1 MRFVLVDNYD
11 SFTFNLFQLL
21 ADLNGEPPLV
31 LRNDDPVSW
40 PALRAQGYGAI
51 VISPGPGRP
60 ERPRDF
66 GISASAIR
74 DSGMAVLGVCL
85 GHQGL
90 CHLHGAPILPAPEP
104 MHGRTSTV
112 HHAQIDLFEG
122 IPSPFEVVRYHS
134 LVVGELP
141 AGLHA
146 LAWSEDGVLM
156 GVRHLEAPQWGVQFH
171 PESICS
177 EHGARLLRNFRD
189 LALAA
194 STRSRARLRGDEQRL
209 VRRQPIVRYR
219 TLALALD
226 PEAAFAALYGEREVA
241 FWLDSSAPG
250 DGDKNAR
257 FSFMGDDRGPLAE
270 VLTYDVASRRVTIR
284 TASGVEQADG
294 PLLGYLDDQVRARR
308 TTTSA
313 LPFAFNGGYVGYL
326 GYELKAECGGEAA
339 HRADAPDAAFV
350 LADRFLAFDHEAGDV
365 WLVALE
371 AHDAP
376 AAPWLDEMS
385 ARLTQLASGGNG
397 NSDGAAGDGRVR
409 VPAHADGGRAVEV
422 ESAWPAGCA
431 PRHDDDAYLA
441 LVERC
446 QEAITAGET
455 YEVCLTNAVAVEGAI
470 DPWRVYRRLRRVNPA
485 PFAAFLRFPEVSV
498 LSASPERFLRVEADG
513 AVEAKP
519 IKGTAP
525 RGATVEQDLA
535 IRERLRVSE
544 KDRAENLMIV
554 DLLRNDLG
562 AVCEVGSVHV
572 PVLFGVESFAT
583 VHQLVS
589 TIRGRIG
596 RGASALDVVRAAFP
610 GGSMTGAPKRRT
622 MEIVDELEAG
632 PRGVYSGALGW
643 FALGGAADLSIVIR
657 TIVVTEQ
664 GASFGA
670 GGAIVSLSDPREE
683 LREVRL
689 KARALVETLL
699 PAEVR
704 DRAEAPDPASAATN
718 GLAIDRKAVK

>member
-1 MRFVLVDNYD
+1 VRFVLIDNYD

-21 ADLNGEPPLV
+21 AELDGEPPLV

-40 PALRAQGYGAI
+40 PELRARGYGA
-51 VISPGPGRP
+51 VVVSPGPGRP
-60 ERPRDF
+60 ERARDF

-90 CHLHGAPILPAPEP
+90 CQLHGAPIVPAPVP
-104 MHGRTSTV
+104 MHGRTSAV

-146 LAWSEDGVLM
+146 LAWSDDGVLM
-156 GVRHLEAPQWGVQFH
+156 GVRHLQAPLWGVQFH

-194 STRSRARLRGDEQRL
+194 STRSRARLRGEEQRL
-209 VRRQPIVRYR
+209 VRRQPIVRFR
-219 TLALALD
+219 RMRLALD
-226 PEAAFAALYGEREVA
+226 PEVVFAALYAERDVA

-250 DGDKNAR
+250 GRGGNAR
-257 FSFMGDDRGPLAE
+257 FSFMGDDGGPLAE
-270 VLTYDVASRRVTIR
+270 VLTYDVASGRATIR
-284 TASGVEQADG
+284 TASGTEQADG
-294 PLLGYLDDQVRARR
+294 PLFAYLDDQIRARR
-308 TTTSA
+308 TTTAA

-339 HRADAPDAAFV
+339 HAADAPDAALLF
-350 LADRFLAFDHEAGDV
+350 ADRFLAFDHETGEQWV
-365 WLVALE
+365 VALE

-376 AAPWLDEMS
+376 AGPWLDETT
-385 ARLTQLASGGNG
+385 ARLTALARGAGGHGAGNG
-397 NSDGAAGDGRVR
+397 RRPAAA
-409 VPAHADGGRAVEV
+409 PAGVNGGRAVHV
-422 ESAWPAGCA
+422 EDAWPPGCS
-431 PRHDDDAYLA
+431 PRHDDAAYLA
-441 LVERC
+441 LIERC
-446 QEAITAGET
+446 QQAIVAGET
-455 YEVCLTNAVAVEGAI
+455 YEVCLTNAVSVPGAI
-470 DPWRVYRRLRRVNPA
+470 DPWRAYRRLRAVNPA

-498 LSASPERFLRVEADG
+498 LSASPERFLRVGADG
-513 AVEAKP
+513 EVEAKP

-525 RGATVEQDLA
+525 RGASVEADLA
-535 IRERLRVSE
+535 IRERLRESE

-610 GGSMTGAPKRRT
+610 GGSMTGAPKKRT

-657 TIVVTEQ
+657 TIVVTEA

-670 GGAIVSLSDPREE
+670 GGAIVALSDPREE

-699 PAEVR
+699 PAIEQ
-704 DRAEAPDPASAATN
+704 RAAAGEMSALPTDPLAS
-718 GLAIDRKAVK
+718 DRKAVI

>member
-11 SFTFNLFQLL
+11 SFTFNLFQML
-21 ADLNGEPPLV
+21 ADLNGESPLV

-40 PALRAQGYGAI
+40 PQLRTQGYGA
-51 VISPGPGRP
+51 VVVSPGPGRP

-66 GISASAIR
+66 GISASAIS
-74 DSGMAVLGVCL
+74 DSRMAVLGVCL

-90 CHLHGAPILPAPEP
+90 CHLHGAPVVAAPVP
-104 MHGRTSTV
+104 MHGRTSAV

-134 LVVGELP
+134 LMVGHLP

-156 GVRHLEAPQWGVQFH
+156 GVRHLDAPLWGVQFH

-189 LALAA
+189 LALAS

-209 VRRQPIVRYR
+209 VRRQPIVRFR
-219 TLALALD
+219 KLTLPLD
-226 PEAAFAALYGEREVA
+226 PELTFAQLYAEREVA
-241 FWLDSSAPG
+241 FWLDSSIGPAHPG
-250 DGDKNAR
+250 ADGVGR

-270 VLTYDVASRRVTIR
+270 LLTYDVASGCATIR
-284 TASGVEQADG
+284 TASGTEQADG
-294 PLLGYLDDQVRARR
+294 PLLAYLDDQIRARR

-313 LPFAFNGGYVGYL
+313 LPFEFNGGYVGYL
-326 GYELKAECGGEAA
+326 GYELKAECGGDAA
-339 HRADAPDAAFV
+339 HQAKTPDAAFV
-350 LADRFLAFDHEAGDV
+350 FADRFLAFDREAGDV

-376 AAPWLDEMS
+376 AAPWLDEMTG
-385 ARLTQLASGGNG
+385 RLTTLAQSTN
-397 NSDGAAGDGRVR
+397 GDGTDAAANGHG
-409 VPAHADGGRAVEV
+409 PEAGATHADGGGRAVQV
-422 ESAWPAGCA
+422 EAAWPAGCA

-441 LVERC
+441 LIERC

-455 YEVCLTNAVAVEGAI
+455 YEVCLTNHVEIAGGI
-470 DPWRVYRRLRRVNPA
+470 DPWSAYRRLRRVNPA
-485 PFAAFLRFPEVSV
+485 PFAAFLRFPQVSV
-498 LSASPERFLRVEADG
+498 LSASPERFLRVGADG

-525 RGATVEQDLA
+525 RGASVEEDFA
-535 IRERLRVSE
+535 IRERLHDSE

-589 TIRGRIG
+589 TIAGRIG
-596 RGASALDVVRAAFP
+596 RGTSALDVVRAAFP
-610 GGSMTGAPKRRT
+610 GGSMTGAPKKRT
-622 MEIVDELEAG
+622 MELVDELETG

-657 TIVVTEQ
+657 TIVVTDQ

-670 GGAIVSLSDPREE
+670 GGAIVALSDPREE

-689 KARALVETLL
+689 KARALVETLQ
-699 PAEVR
+699 
-704 DRAEAPDPASAATN
+704 
-718 GLAIDRKAVK
+718 LAVYA

>member
-1 MRFVLVDNYD
+1 MRFVLIDNYD
-11 SFTFNLFQLL
+11 SFTFNLFQML
-21 ADLNGEPPLV
+21 ADLEGEPPLV
-31 LRNDDPVSW
+31 LRNDDAVSW

-51 VISPGPGRP
+51 VVSPGPGRP
-60 ERPRDF
+60 ERERDF
-66 GISASAIR
+66 GISALAIR

-90 CHLHGAPILPAPEP
+90 CRLHGAPVVPAPVP
-104 MHGRTSTV
+104 MHGRVSAV

-134 LVVGELP
+134 LAVGELP

-146 LAWSEDGVLM
+146 LAWADDGVLM
-156 GVRHLEAPQWGVQFH
+156 AVRHLEAPLWGVQFH

-189 LALAA
+189 LALASA
-194 STRSRARLRGDEQRL
+194 TRGRTRLRGDEQRL
-209 VRRQPIVRYR
+209 VRRQPIVRFR
-219 TLALALD
+219 RLELALD
-226 PEAAFAALYGEREVA
+226 PERVFAALYAHRDVA

-250 DGDKNAR
+250 VDASGR
-257 FSFMGDDRGPLAE
+257 FSFMGDDAGPLAE
-270 VLTYDVASRRVTIR
+270 VLTYDVASARATIR
-284 TASGVEQADG
+284 TARGVEQADG
-294 PLLGYLDDQVRARR
+294 PLLAYLDDQIRARR
-308 TTTSA
+308 TTTAA
-313 LPFAFNGGYVGYL
+313 LPFAFDGGYVGYL

-339 HRADAPDAAFV
+339 HAADAPDAAFV
-350 LADRFLAFDHEAGDV
+350 FADRFLAFDHETGAV

-376 AAPWLDEMS
+376 AAPWLEETA
-385 ARLTQLASGGNG
+385 ARLAALAEESAAAPARDGHLARP
-397 NSDGAAGDGRVR
+397 SRADGA
-409 VPAHADGGRAVEV
+409 GRAVRV
-422 ESAWPAGCA
+422 EGAWPAGCA
-431 PRHDDDAYLA
+431 PRHDDAAYLELIA
-441 LVERC
+441 RC

-455 YEVCLTNAVAVEGAI
+455 YEVCLTNHVELERAI
-470 DPWRVYRRLRRVNPA
+470 DPWEAYRRLRALNPA

-498 LSASPERFLRVEADG
+498 LSASPERFVRVGADG
-513 AVEAKP
+513 EVEAKP

-535 IRERLRVSE
+535 IRERLRGSE

-572 PVLFGVESFAT
+572 PTLFGVESFAT

-610 GGSMTGAPKRRT
+610 GGSMTGAPKKRT
-622 MEIVDELEAG
+622 MELVDELEAG

-657 TIVVTEQ
+657 TIVVTER

-670 GGAIVSLSDPREE
+670 GGAIVALSDPREE

-699 PAEVR
+699 PA
-704 DRAEAPDPASAATN
+704 ATEERTEEPVD
-718 GLAIDRKAVK
+718 A

>member
-1 MRFVLVDNYD
+1 MRFVLIDNYD
-11 SFTFNLFQLL
+11 SFTFNLAQMLGE
-21 ADLNGEPPLV
+21 LNGEAPLV
-31 LRNDDPVSW
+31 LRNDDPVDW
-40 PALRAQGYGAI
+40 PALRAQGYGA
-51 VISPGPGRP
+51 VVVSPGPGRP
-60 ERPRDF
+60 EVARDF

-90 CHLHGAPILPAPEP
+90 CLLHGAPVLPAPEP
-104 MHGRTSTV
+104 MHGRTSAV

-134 LVVGELP
+134 LAVGDLP
-141 AGLHA
+141 PELHA

-156 GVRHLEAPQWGVQFH
+156 GVRHVSAPLWGVQFH

-177 EHGARLLRNFRD
+177 EHGARLLHNFRD

-194 STRSRARLRGDEQRL
+194 SAHGPGRLPGGEQRL
-209 VRRQPIVRYR
+209 VRRQPIVRFR
-219 TLALALD
+219 RLRVQLD
-226 PEAAFAALYGEREVA
+226 AEAAFAELYADADVA
-241 FWLDSSAPG
+241 FWLDSSTGPARPEG
-250 DGDKNAR
+250 MGR

-270 VLTYDVASRRVTIR
+270 LLTYDVASGRVTIR
-284 TASGVEQADG
+284 TARGVEQADG
-294 PLLGYLDDQVRARR
+294 PLLSHLDDQLRARR
-308 TTTSA
+308 ATTSA
-313 LPFAFNGGYVGYL
+313 LPFEFNGGYVGYL
-326 GYELKAECGGEAA
+326 GYELKAECGGDAA
-339 HRADAPDAAFV
+339 HTADAPDAALVF
-350 LADRFLAFDHEAGDV
+350 ADRFLAFDHEAGDV

-376 AAPWLDEMS
+376 AAPWLDEMTL
-385 ARLTQLASGGNG
+385 RLTALAHGTNG
-397 NSDGAAGDGRVR
+397 HDDGANAPVG
-409 VPAHADGGRAVEV
+409 PIHADGGGRAVDIEA
-422 ESAWPAGCA
+422 AWPAGCV
-431 PRHDDDAYLA
+431 PRHDDDAYLELIA
-441 LVERC
+441 RC
-446 QEAITAGET
+446 QEAIRAGET
-455 YEVCLTNAVAVEGAI
+455 YEVCLTNHIDLDGAI
-470 DPWRVYRRLRRVNPA
+470 DPWPAYRRLRRVNPA
-485 PFAAFLRFPEVSV
+485 PFAAFLRFPQVSV
-498 LSASPERFLRVEADG
+498 LSASPERFLHVSADG

-525 RGATVEQDLA
+525 RGASVEEDLA
-535 IRERLRVSE
+535 IRERLRGSE

-572 PVLFGVESFAT
+572 PTLFGVESFAT

-596 RGASALDVVRAAFP
+596 RGASALDVVRAGFP
-610 GGSMTGAPKRRT
+610 GGSMTGAPKKRT
-622 MEIVDELEAG
+622 MELVDALEAG

-657 TIVVTEQ
+657 TIVATER

-670 GGAIVSLSDPREE
+670 GGAIVALSDPHEE

-689 KARALVETLL
+689 KARALVEALSL
-699 PAEVR
+699 AV
-704 DRAEAPDPASAATN
+704 SA
-718 GLAIDRKAVK
+718 

>member
-1 MRFVLVDNYD
+1 MRCVLIDNYD
-11 SFTFNLFQLL
+11 SFTYNLAQMLGEL
-21 ADLNGEPPLV
+21 GGEPPLV
-31 LRNDDPVSW
+31 LRNDDAVSW
-40 PALRAQGYGAI
+40 PALRAQGYGA
-51 VISPGPGRP
+51 VVVSPGPGRP
-60 ERPRDF
+60 EVPRDF
-66 GISASAIR
+66 GISSSAIR

-90 CHLHGAPILPAPEP
+90 CHLHGADVVPAPEP
-104 MHGRTSTV
+104 MHGRTSLV

-134 LVVGELP
+134 LMVGDLP
-141 AGLHA
+141 PDLHA

-156 GVRHLEAPQWGVQFH
+156 AVRHLEKPQWGVQFH

-194 STRSRARLRGDEQRL
+194 AAHAPGRLRDDEPRL
-209 VRRQPIVRYR
+209 VRRQPIVRFR
-219 TLALALD
+219 RLALSLD
-226 PEAAFAALYGEREVA
+226 AEAVFAALYADRDVA

-250 DGDKNAR
+250 REGMGR
-257 FSFMGDDRGPLAE
+257 FSFMGDDGGPLAE
-270 VLTYDVASRRVTIR
+270 LLTYDVADARVTIR
-284 TASGVEQADG
+284 TARGAEHADG
-294 PLLGYLDDQVRARR
+294 PLLAYLDDQIRARR

-326 GYELKAECGGEAA
+326 GYELKAECGGDAA
-339 HRADAPDAAFV
+339 HRAQAPDAAF
-350 LADRFLAFDHEAGDV
+350 LFADRFLAFDHDAGEV

-376 AAPWLDEMS
+376 AAAWLDATTTRLS
-385 ARLTQLASGGNG
+385 ALAAGANG
-397 NSDGAAGDGRVR
+397 DGHGAAGNGAL
-409 VPAHADGGRAVEV
+409 PAPIHADGGGRAVDV
-422 ESAWPAGCA
+422 EDAWPAGCV

-441 LVERC
+441 LIERC
-446 QEAITAGET
+446 QEAIRAGET
-455 YEVCLTNAVAVEGAI
+455 YEVCLTNHVQLDGEI
-470 DPWRVYRRLRRVNPA
+470 DPWPAYRRLRRVNPA
-485 PFAAFLRFPEVSV
+485 PFAAFLRFPQVSV
-498 LSASPERFLRVEADG
+498 LSASPERFLRVSADG
-513 AVEAKP
+513 EVEAKP

-525 RGATVEQDLA
+525 RGASVEADLS
-535 IRERLRVSE
+535 IRERLRSSE

-572 PVLFGVESFAT
+572 PTLFGVESFAT

-610 GGSMTGAPKRRT
+610 GGSMTGAPKKRT

-643 FALGGAADLSIVIR
+643 LALGGAADLSIVIR
-657 TIVVTEQ
+657 TIVATER

-670 GGAIVSLSDPREE
+670 GGAIVALSDPHEE

-689 KARALVETLL
+689 KARALVEALSL
-699 PAEVR
+699 AV
-704 DRAEAPDPASAATN
+704 SA
-718 GLAIDRKAVK
+718 

>member
-1 MRFVLVDNYD
+1 M
-11 SFTFNLFQLL
+11 L
-21 ADLNGEPPLV
+21 AELNGEPPLV

-40 PALRAQGYGAI
+40 PTLRAQGYGA
-51 VISPGPGRP
+51 VVVSPGPGRP
-60 ERPRDF
+60 EVPRDF

-90 CHLHGAPILPAPEP
+90 CHLHGADVVPAPEP
-104 MHGRTSTV
+104 MHGRTSMV

-134 LVVGELP
+134 LMVGDLP
-141 AGLHA
+141 PDLHA

-156 GVRHLEAPQWGVQFH
+156 AVRHLDKPLWGVQFH

-194 STRSRARLRGDEQRL
+194 AAHAPGRLRDDEPRL
-209 VRRQPIVRYR
+209 VRRQPIVRFR
-219 TLALALD
+219 RLALPLD
-226 PEAAFAALYGEREVA
+226 AETVFAALYAEREVA
-241 FWLDSSAPG
+241 FWLDSSIGPG
-250 DGDKNAR
+250 AGEECGR
-257 FSFMGDDRGPLAE
+257 FSFMGDDGGPLAE
-270 VLTYDVASRRVTIR
+270 LLTYDVADARVTIR
-284 TASGVEQADG
+284 TARGVEHADG
-294 PLLGYLDDQVRARR
+294 PLLAYLDDQIRARR

-326 GYELKAECGGEAA
+326 GYELKAECGGDAA
-339 HRADAPDAAFV
+339 HRADAPDAAF
-350 LADRFLAFDHEAGDV
+350 LFADRFLAFDHEAEEV

-376 AAPWLDEMS
+376 AAAWLDAMTT
-385 ARLTQLASGGNG
+385 RLSTLASAANG
-397 NSDGAAGDGRVR
+397 DGDGAAANGDGWVGSS
-409 VPAHADGGRAVEV
+409 PIHADGGGRAVDV
-422 ESAWPAGCA
+422 EDAWPAGCL

-441 LVERC
+441 LIERC
-446 QEAITAGET
+446 QEAIRAGET
-455 YEVCLTNAVAVEGAI
+455 YEVCLTNHVELDAEI
-470 DPWRVYRRLRRVNPA
+470 DPWLAYRRLRRVNPA
-485 PFAAFLRFPEVSV
+485 PFAAFLRFPDVSV
-498 LSASPERFLRVEADG
+498 LSASPERFLRVSADG
-513 AVEAKP
+513 EVEAKP

-525 RGATVEQDLA
+525 RGASVEADLA
-535 IRERLRVSE
+535 IRERLRASE

-562 AVCEVGSVHV
+562 VVCEVGSVHV
-572 PVLFGVESFAT
+572 PTLFGVESFAT

-610 GGSMTGAPKRRT
+610 GGSMTGAPKKRT
-622 MEIVDELEAG
+622 MEIVDGLEAG

-643 FALGGAADLSIVIR
+643 LALGGAADLSIVIR
-657 TIVVTEQ
+657 TIVVAER

-670 GGAIVSLSDPREE
+670 GGAIVALSDPHEE

-689 KARALVETLL
+689 KARALVEALSL
-699 PAEVR
+699 AV
-704 DRAEAPDPASAATN
+704 SA
-718 GLAIDRKAVK
+718 

>member
-11 SFTFNLFQLL
+11 SFTFNLFQML

-31 LRNDDPVSW
+31 LRNDHPVSW
-40 PALRAQGYGAI
+40 PQLRTQGYGA
-51 VISPGPGRP
+51 VVVSPGPGRP
-60 ERPRDF
+60 ERARDF

-74 DSGMAVLGVCL
+74 DSRMAVLGVCL

-90 CHLHGAPILPAPEP
+90 CQLHGAPVVPAPEP
-104 MHGRTSTV
+104 MHGRTSAV

-134 LVVGELP
+134 LMVGDVP
-141 AGLHA
+141 TGLHA

-156 GVRHLEAPQWGVQFH
+156 GVRHLDAPLWGVQFH

-209 VRRQPIVRYR
+209 VRRQPIVRFR
-219 TLALALD
+219 KLTLPLD
-226 PEAAFAALYGEREVA
+226 PELAFAQLYAEREVA
-241 FWLDSSAPG
+241 FWLDSSTGPAHPGG
-250 DGDKNAR
+250 DGSGR

-270 VLTYDVASRRVTIR
+270 LLTYDVASGRAAIR
-284 TASGVEQADG
+284 TASGTEQADG
-294 PLLGYLDDQVRARR
+294 PLLAYLDDQIRARR

-313 LPFAFNGGYVGYL
+313 LPFEFNGGYVGYL
-326 GYELKAECGGEAA
+326 GYELKAECGGDAA
-339 HRADAPDAAFV
+339 HQAETPDAAFV
-350 LADRFLAFDHEAGDV
+350 FADRFLAFDHEAGDV

-376 AAPWLDEMS
+376 AAPWLDEMTG
-385 ARLTQLASGGNG
+385 RLTTLAQTNGNG
-397 NSDGAAGDGRVR
+397 TDAAANGRG
-409 VPAHADGGRAVEV
+409 PAAAARHADGAGRAVHV
-422 ESAWPAGCA
+422 EAAWPTGCA

-441 LVERC
+441 LIERC

-455 YEVCLTNAVAVEGAI
+455 YEVCLTNHVEIAGGI
-470 DPWRVYRRLRRVNPA
+470 DPWPTYRRLRQVNPA
-485 PFAAFLRFPEVSV
+485 PFAAFLRFPQVSV
-498 LSASPERFLRVEADG
+498 LSASPERFLRVGTDG

-525 RGATVEQDLA
+525 RGATVEDDLA
-535 IRERLRVSE
+535 IRERLHDSE

-562 AVCEVGSVHV
+562 AVCEIGSVHV
-572 PVLFGVESFAT
+572 PSLFGVESFAT

-589 TIRGRIG
+589 TISGQIG
-596 RGASALDVVRAAFP
+596 RGTSALDVVRAAFP
-610 GGSMTGAPKRRT
+610 GGSMTGAPKKRT
-622 MEIVDELEAG
+622 MELIDGWEAG

-657 TIVVTEQ
+657 TIVVTDE

-670 GGAIVSLSDPREE
+670 GGAIVALSDPREE

-689 KARALVETLL
+689 KARALVETMH
-699 PAEVR
+699 
-704 DRAEAPDPASAATN
+704 
-718 GLAIDRKAVK
+718 LAVYA

>member
-1 MRFVLVDNYD
+1 MRCVLIDNYD

-21 ADLNGEPPLV
+21 ADLNGEPPLL

-51 VISPGPGRP
+51 VVSPGPGRP
-60 ERPRDF
+60 ERARDF

-90 CHLHGAPILPAPEP
+90 CHLHGAPVLPAPEP
-104 MHGRTSTV
+104 MHGRTSVV

-146 LAWSEDGVLM
+146 LAWSDDGVLM
-156 GVRHLEAPQWGVQFH
+156 GVRHLEAPLWGVQFH

-194 STRSRARLRGDEQRL
+194 STRGRARLRGDEQRL
-209 VRRQPIVRYR
+209 VRRQPVVRYR
-219 TLALALD
+219 RLALPLD
-226 PEAAFAALYGEREVA
+226 AEDAFAALYADREVA
-241 FWLDSSAPG
+241 FWLDSSASG
-250 DGDKNAR
+250 ANGCGR
-257 FSFMGDDRGPLAE
+257 FSFMGDDGGPLAE
-270 VLTYDVASRRVTIR
+270 LLTYDVSGGRATIR

-294 PLLGYLDDQVRARR
+294 PLLSYLDDQLRARR
-308 TTTSA
+308 TTTTA
-313 LPFAFNGGYVGYL
+313 LPFDFNGGYVGYL
-326 GYELKAECGGEAA
+326 GYELKAECGGAPA
-339 HRADAPDAAFV
+339 HRAEAPDAALVF
-350 LADRFLAFDHEAGDV
+350 ADRFLAFDHEAGDV

-376 AAPWLDEMS
+376 AAPWLDEMT
-385 ARLTQLASGGNG
+385 ARLTALARGG
-397 NSDGAAGDGRVR
+397 DGARARNGH
-409 VPAHADGGRAVEV
+409 VPPPLHADGGRAVHIED
-422 ESAWPAGCA
+422 AWPAGCA

-441 LVERC
+441 LIARC
-446 QEAITAGET
+446 QEAIVAGET
-455 YEVCLTNAVAVEGAI
+455 YEVCLTNHVEVDGAI
-470 DPWRVYRRLRRVNPA
+470 DPWPAYRRLRAVNPA

-498 LSASPERFLRVEADG
+498 LSASPERFLRVGADG
-513 AVEAKP
+513 EVEAKP

-525 RGATVEQDLA
+525 RGATVEADLA
-535 IRERLRVSE
+535 IRERLRASE

-562 AVCEVGSVHV
+562 AVCEIGSVEV

-622 MEIVDELEAG
+622 MELVDQLEAG

-657 TIVVTEQ
+657 TIVATER

-670 GGAIVSLSDPREE
+670 GGAIVALSDPGEE

-699 PAEVR
+699 PASAAAR
-704 DRAEAPDPASAATN
+704 DGAGTPAS
-718 GLAIDRKAVK
+718 GLA

>member
-1 MRFVLVDNYD
+1 VRCVLIDNYD

-21 ADLNGEPPLV
+21 ADLDGEPPLV
-31 LRNDDPVSW
+31 LRNDDAVSW
-40 PALRAQGYGAI
+40 PALRRQGYGAI
-51 VISPGPGRP
+51 VVSPGPGRP

-90 CHLHGAPILPAPEP
+90 CQLHGAPIVPAPVP
-104 MHGRTSTV
+104 MHGRTSAV
-112 HHAQIDLFEG
+112 HHAQIDLFDG

-156 GVRHLEAPQWGVQFH
+156 GVRHLEAPLWGVQFH

-194 STRSRARLRGDEQRL
+194 STRGRARLRGDEQRL
-209 VRRQPIVRYR
+209 VRRQPIVRFR
-219 TLALALD
+219 RLALSLD
-226 PEAAFAALYGEREVA
+226 PEAVFGALYAEREVA
-241 FWLDSSAPG
+241 FWLDSSAPARDVG
-250 DGDKNAR
+250 R
-257 FSFMGDDRGPLAE
+257 FSFMGDDSGPLAE
-270 VLTYDVASRRVTIR
+270 LLTYDLTSGQVTIR
-284 TASGVEQADG
+284 TASGIEQADG
-294 PLLGYLDDQVRARR
+294 PLLGYLDDQIRARR

-313 LPFAFNGGYVGYL
+313 LPFEFNGGYVGYL

-339 HRADAPDAAFV
+339 HRAEAPDAAFV
-350 LADRFLAFDHEAGDV
+350 FADRFLAFDHEAGDV

-376 AAPWLDEMS
+376 AAPWLEEMTL
-385 ARLTQLASGGNG
+385 RLTALARGARDGGRERNG
-397 NSDGAAGDGRVR
+397 RLAAVSDGDGAV
-409 VPAHADGGRAVEV
+409 RAVEV
-422 ESAWPAGCA
+422 EDAWPAGCV

-441 LVERC
+441 LIERC
-446 QEAITAGET
+446 QEAIRAGET
-455 YEVCLTNAVAVEGAI
+455 YEVCLTNAVEIAGELE
-470 DPWRVYRRLRRVNPA
+470 PWRAYRRLRRLNPA
-485 PFAAFLRFPEVSV
+485 PFAAFLRLPEVSV
-498 LSASPERFLRVEADG
+498 LSASPERFLRVGADG
-513 AVEAKP
+513 EVEAKP

-525 RGATVEQDLA
+525 RGATVDADLA
-535 IRERLRVSE
+535 IRERLRASE

-622 MEIVDELEAG
+622 MELVDELEAG

-657 TIVVTEQ
+657 TIVVTER

-670 GGAIVSLSDPREE
+670 GGAIVALSDPGEE

-689 KARALVETLL
+689 KGRALVEALEL
-699 PAEVR
+699 AAAA
-704 DRAEAPDPASAATN
+704 RAR
-718 GLAIDRKAVK
+718 G

>member
-1 MRFVLVDNYD
+1 MRCVLIDNYD
-11 SFTFNLFQLL
+11 SFTFNLLQMLGE
-21 ADLNGEPPLV
+21 LNGEPPLV
-31 LRNDDPVSW
+31 LRNDAAVSW
-40 PALRAQGYGAI
+40 PELRAQGYGA
-51 VISPGPGRP
+51 VVVSPGPGRP
-60 ERPRDF
+60 DVPRDF

-90 CHLHGAPILPAPEP
+90 CQLHGAEVVLAPEP
-104 MHGRTSTV
+104 MHGRTSAV

-134 LVVGELP
+134 LMVGDLP
-141 AGLHA
+141 PQLQA
-146 LAWSEDGVLM
+146 LAWSDDGVLM
-156 GVRHLEAPQWGVQFH
+156 AVRHVEKPLWGVQFH

-194 STRSRARLRGDEQRL
+194 AAHAPGRLHDDEPRL
-209 VRRQPIVRYR
+209 VRRQPIVRVR
-219 TLALALD
+219 RLALALD
-226 PEAAFAALYGEREVA
+226 AETVFAQLYAEREVA
-241 FWLDSSAPG
+241 FWLDSSTGPTHPQG
-250 DGDKNAR
+250 TSR
-257 FSFMGDDRGPLAE
+257 FSFMGDDSGPLAE
-270 VLTYDVASRRVTIR
+270 LLTYDVASRRVTTR
-284 TASGVEQADG
+284 TARGVEQADG
-294 PLLGYLDDQVRARR
+294 PLLAYLDDQIRARR
-308 TTTSA
+308 TTTTA

-326 GYELKAECGGEAA
+326 GYELKAECGGDAA
-339 HRADAPDAAFV
+339 HPADAPDAAFV
-350 LADRFLAFDHEAGDV
+350 FVDRFLAFDHEAGDV

-371 AHDAP
+371 AHGAP
-376 AAPWLDEMS
+376 AAPWLDAMA
-385 ARLTQLASGGNG
+385 ARLAALAQGANGGGAGANGGGAGSG
-397 NSDGAAGDGRVR
+397 
-409 VPAHADGGRAVEV
+409 PIHADGGGRAVDV
-422 ESAWPAGCA
+422 EDAWPAGCV
-431 PRHDDDAYLA
+431 PRHDDDAYLELIA
-441 LVERC
+441 RC
-446 QEAITAGET
+446 QQAIRAGET
-455 YEVCLTNAVAVEGAI
+455 YEVCLTNHVELDGAI
-470 DPWRVYRRLRRVNPA
+470 DPWPAYRRLRSVNPA
-485 PFAAFLRFPEVSV
+485 PFAAFLRLPQVSV
-498 LSASPERFLRVEADG
+498 LSASPERFLRVSADG
-513 AVEAKP
+513 EVEAKP

-525 RGATVEQDLA
+525 RGASVEQDLA
-535 IRERLRVSE
+535 IRERLRGSE

-610 GGSMTGAPKRRT
+610 GGSMTGAPKKRT

-657 TIVVTEQ
+657 TIVVTER

-689 KARALVETLL
+689 KARALVETLSL
-699 PAEVR
+699 AV
-704 DRAEAPDPASAATN
+704 SA
-718 GLAIDRKAVK
+718 

>member
-21 ADLNGEPPLV
+21 ADLNGEAPLV

-40 PALRAQGYGAI
+40 PDLRAQGCGAI
-51 VISPGPGRP
+51 VVSPGPGRP
-60 ERPRDF
+60 ERVRDF

-90 CHLHGAPILPAPEP
+90 CQLHGAPVVSAPVP
-104 MHGRTSTV
+104 MHGRTSAV

-134 LVVGELP
+134 LMVGDLP
-141 AGLHA
+141 PGLRA

-156 GVRHLEAPQWGVQFH
+156 GVRHAEAPLWGVQFH

-194 STRSRARLRGDEQRL
+194 CAHGPGRLRGDEPRL
-209 VRRQPIVRYR
+209 VRRQPIVRFR
-219 TLALALD
+219 RLALPLD
-226 PEAAFAALYGEREVA
+226 AETAFAELYADREVA

-250 DGDKNAR
+250 GDGCGR

-270 VLTYDVASRRVTIR
+270 LLTYDVTSARVTIR
-284 TASGVEQADG
+284 TASGVEEADG
-294 PLLGYLDDQVRARR
+294 PLLAHLDDQLRARR

-313 LPFAFNGGYVGYL
+313 LPFEFNGGYVGYL
-326 GYELKAECGGEAA
+326 GYELKAECGGDAA
-339 HRADAPDAAFV
+339 HAADAPDAALLF
-350 LADRFLAFDHEAGDV
+350 ADRFLAFDHEAGEL

-376 AAPWLDEMS
+376 AAPWLDEMT
-385 ARLTQLASGGNG
+385 ARLTALAAAANGSGPGSNG
-397 NSDGAAGDGRVR
+397 
-409 VPAHADGGRAVEV
+409 VPPAPIHADGGGRAVHV
-422 ESAWPAGCA
+422 EATWPDGCA

-441 LVERC
+441 LIERC
-446 QEAITAGET
+446 QEAICAGET
-455 YEVCLTNAVAVEGAI
+455 YEVCLTNHMQLDGEI
-470 DPWRVYRRLRRVNPA
+470 EPWPAYRRLRRVNPA
-485 PFAAFLRFPEVSV
+485 PFAAFLRFPQVSV
-498 LSASPERFLRVEADG
+498 LSASPERFLRVGADG
-513 AVEAKP
+513 EVEAKP

-525 RGATVEQDLA
+525 RGATVEEDLA
-535 IRERLRVSE
+535 IRTRLHGSE

-596 RGASALDVVRAAFP
+596 RGSSALDVVRAAFP
-610 GGSMTGAPKRRT
+610 GGSMTGAPKKRT

-657 TIVVTEQ
+657 TIVVTER

-670 GGAIVSLSDPREE
+670 GGAIVALSDPREE

-689 KARALVETLL
+689 KARALVETLSL
-699 PAEVR
+699 AV
-704 DRAEAPDPASAATN
+704 SA
-718 GLAIDRKAVK
+718 

>member
-11 SFTFNLFQLL
+11 SFTFNLLQMLGE
-21 ADLNGEPPLV
+21 LNGEAPLV

-40 PALRAQGYGAI
+40 PGLRAEGYGAI
-51 VISPGPGRP
+51 VVSPGPGRP

-90 CHLHGAPILPAPEP
+90 CHLHGAPVVAAPVP
-104 MHGRTSTV
+104 MHGLTSIV

-134 LVVGELP
+134 LMVGDLP

-189 LALAA
+189 LALAS
-194 STRSRARLRGDEQRL
+194 STHARARLRGDEQRL
-209 VRRQPIVRYR
+209 VRRQPIVRFR
-219 TLALALD
+219 RLELALD
-226 PEAAFAALYGEREVA
+226 AEEAFAELYADREVA

-250 DGDKNAR
+250 GEGSGR

-270 VLTYDVASRRVTIR
+270 VLTYDVATRRVTIR
-284 TASGVEQADG
+284 TASGAEQADG
-294 PLLGYLDDQVRARR
+294 PLLSYLDDQLRARR
-308 TTTSA
+308 ATTSA
-313 LPFAFNGGYVGYL
+313 LPFAFDGGYVGYL
-326 GYELKAECGGEAA
+326 GYELKAETGGDAA
-339 HRADAPDAAFV
+339 HAEGAPDAAFV
-350 LADRFLAFDHEAGDV
+350 FADRFLAFDHEQGDV
-365 WLVALE
+365 WIVALE

-376 AAPWLDEMS
+376 AAPWLEEMA
-385 ARLTQLASGGNG
+385 ARLTALAEERRGNG
-397 NSDGAAGDGRVR
+397 RARLVE
-409 VPAHADGGRAVEV
+409 DGGRRVVAVED
-422 ESAWPAGCA
+422 AWPAGCA
-431 PRHDDDAYLA
+431 PRHDDAGYLGLIA
-441 LVERC
+441 RC
-446 QEAITAGET
+446 QEAIRAGET
-455 YEVCLTNAVAVEGAI
+455 YEVCLTNAVGVATPDNLWEA
-470 DPWRVYRRLRRVNPA
+470 YRALRRINPA
-485 PFAAFLRFPEVSV
+485 PYAAFLRLPEVSV
-498 LSASPERFLRVEADG
+498 LSASPERFLRVDTDG
-513 AVEAKP
+513 TVEAKP

-525 RGATVEQDLA
+525 RGRTVEEDIA
-535 IRERLRVSE
+535 IRERLRGSV

-562 AVCEVGSVHV
+562 AVCELGSVHV

-589 TIRGRIG
+589 TIRGRIRSG
-596 RGASALDVVRAAFP
+596 GSAVDVVRAAFP

-622 MEIVDELEAG
+622 MELVDELEAG

-643 FALGGAADLSIVIR
+643 LSLSGAADLSIVIR
-657 TIVVTEQ
+657 TLVVTEA

-670 GGAIVSLSDPREE
+670 GGAIVALSDPHEE

-699 PAEVR
+699 PEAE
-704 DRAEAPDPASAATN
+704 RAGAAAAD
-718 GLAIDRKAVK
+718 GS

>member
-1 MRFVLVDNYD
+1 MRCVLIDNYD
-11 SFTFNLFQLL
+11 SFTFNLLQMLGE
-21 ADLNGEPPLV
+21 LNGEPPLV

-40 PALRAQGYGAI
+40 SALRAQGYGA
-51 VISPGPGRP
+51 VVVSPGPGRP
-60 ERPRDF
+60 EVPRDF
-66 GISASAIR
+66 GISASAIC

-90 CHLHGAPILPAPEP
+90 CQLHGAEVVLAPEP
-104 MHGRTSTV
+104 MHGRTSAV

-134 LVVGELP
+134 LMVGDLP
-141 AGLHA
+141 PQLQA
-146 LAWSEDGVLM
+146 LAWSDDGVLM
-156 GVRHLEAPQWGVQFH
+156 AVRHVQKPLWGVQFH

-194 STRSRARLRGDEQRL
+194 AAHAPGRLRDDEPRL
-209 VRRQPIVRYR
+209 VRRQPIVRFR
-219 TLALALD
+219 RLALSLD
-226 PEAAFAALYGEREVA
+226 AEAVFGELYAGRDVA

-250 DGDKNAR
+250 SEGMGR
-257 FSFMGDDRGPLAE
+257 FSFMGDDSGPLAE
-270 VLTYDVASRRVTIR
+270 LLTYDVATERVQIR
-284 TASGVEQADG
+284 TARGVEQADG
-294 PLLGYLDDQVRARR
+294 PLFAYLDDQIHARR

-326 GYELKAECGGEAA
+326 GYELKAECGGEPA
-339 HRADAPDAAFV
+339 HTADAPDAAFV
-350 LADRFLAFDHEAGDV
+350 FADRFVAFDHEAGEV

-371 AHDAP
+371 AHGAP
-376 AAPWLDEMS
+376 AAAWLDEMTL
-385 ARLTQLASGGNG
+385 RLTALAQAAAASRN
-397 NSDGAAGDGRVR
+397 GAAANGG
-409 VPAHADGGRAVEV
+409 PAGSSPIHADGGGRAVHV
-422 ESAWPAGCA
+422 EGAWPGGCV
-431 PRHDDDAYLA
+431 PRHDDDAYLELIA
-441 LVERC
+441 RC
-446 QEAITAGET
+446 QEAIRAGET
-455 YEVCLTNAVAVEGAI
+455 YEVCLTNHIALGGEV
-470 DPWRVYRRLRRVNPA
+470 DPWPAYQRLRRVNPA
-485 PFAAFLRFPEVSV
+485 PFAAYLRFPDVSV
-498 LSASPERFLRVEADG
+498 LSASPERFLRVRGDG
-513 AVEAKP
+513 EVEAKP

-525 RGATVEQDLA
+525 RGASVEEDLA
-535 IRERLRVSE
+535 IRERLRSSE

-589 TIRGRIG
+589 TIRGQVR

-610 GGSMTGAPKRRT
+610 GGSMTGAPKKRT
-622 MEIVDELEAG
+622 MEIVDELEVG
-632 PRGVYSGALGW
+632 PRGIYSGALGW

-657 TIVVTEQ
+657 TIVVTEH

-670 GGAIVSLSDPREE
+670 GGAIVALSDPAEE

-689 KARALVETLL
+689 KARALVEALSL
-699 PAEVR
+699 AV
-704 DRAEAPDPASAATN
+704 SA
-718 GLAIDRKAVK
+718 

>member
-11 SFTFNLFQLL
+11 SFTFNLFQML
-21 ADLNGEPPLV
+21 ADLNGEAPLV
-31 LRNDDPVSW
+31 LRNDDPVAW
-40 PALRAQGYGAI
+40 PALRTEGYGAI
-51 VISPGPGRP
+51 VVSPGPGRP
-60 ERPRDF
+60 EVARDF
-66 GISASAIR
+66 GISALAIR
-74 DSGMAVLGVCL
+74 ESGMAVLGVCL
-85 GHQGL
+85 GHQGI
-90 CHLHGAPILPAPEP
+90 CQLHGAPVVPAPVP
-104 MHGRTSTV
+104 MHGRLSAV

-134 LVVGELP
+134 LVVGDLP

-146 LAWSEDGVLM
+146 LAWSDDGVLM
-156 GVRHLEAPQWGVQFH
+156 GVRHLDAPLWGVQFH

-194 STRSRARLRGDEQRL
+194 STRGRARLRGDEQRL
-209 VRRQPIVRYR
+209 VRHQPVVRWR
-219 TLALALD
+219 RLALALD
-226 PEAAFAALYGEREVA
+226 AEEVFAELYADRETA
-241 FWLDSSAPG
+241 FWLDSG
-250 DGDKNAR
+250 TRGVDDCGR
-257 FSFMGDDRGPLAE
+257 FSFMGDDSGPLAE
-270 VLTYDVASRRVTIR
+270 TLTYDVASGRATIR
-284 TASGVEQADG
+284 TARGVEQADG
-294 PLLGYLDDQVRARR
+294 PLLAYLDDQIRARR

-313 LPFAFNGGYVGYL
+313 LPFDFNGGYVGYL
-326 GYELKAECGGEAA
+326 GYELKAESGGDAA
-339 HRADAPDAAFV
+339 HRAPAPDAALVF
-350 LADRFLAFDHEAGDV
+350 ADRFLAFDHETGEL

-376 AAPWLDEMS
+376 AAPWLDEMTL
-385 ARLTQLASGGNG
+385 RLTALAGR
-397 NSDGAAGDGRVR
+397 DGDGGGGRVA
-409 VPAHADGGRAVEV
+409 PAALHADGGRAVQV
-422 ESAWPAGCA
+422 EDAWPAGCV

-441 LVERC
+441 LIERC
-446 QEAITAGET
+446 QQAITAGET
-455 YEVCLTNAVAVEGAI
+455 YEVCLTNHVELAAAI
-470 DPWRVYRRLRRVNPA
+470 DPWQAYRRLRAVNPA

-498 LSASPERFLRVEADG
+498 LSASPERFLRVGADG

-525 RGATVEQDLA
+525 RGASVEQDLA
-535 IRERLRVSE
+535 IRERLRASE

-610 GGSMTGAPKRRT
+610 GGSMTGAPKKRT

-657 TIVVTEQ
+657 TIVVTER

-670 GGAIVSLSDPREE
+670 GGAIVALSDPREE

-699 PAEVR
+699 PAAGVR
-704 DRAEAPDPASAATN
+704 EDAETAAA
-718 GLAIDRKAVK
+718 GLA

>member
-1 MRFVLVDNYD
+1 MRFVLIDNYD
-11 SFTFNLFQLL
+11 SFTFNLFQML
-21 ADLNGEPPLV
+21 ADLAGEPPLV

-40 PALRAQGYGAI
+40 PGLRAQGYGAI
-51 VISPGPGRP
+51 VVSPGPGRP

-66 GISASAIR
+66 GISALAIR

-90 CHLHGAPILPAPEP
+90 CQLHGAPVLSAPEP
-104 MHGRTSTV
+104 MHGRTSAV

-134 LVVGELP
+134 LMVGDLP
-141 AGLHA
+141 AALHA

-156 GVRHLEAPQWGVQFH
+156 GVRHLEAPLWGVQFH

-194 STRSRARLRGDEQRL
+194 STRSRARLRGDEPRL
-209 VRRQPIVRYR
+209 VRRQPIVRFR
-219 TLALALD
+219 KLTLPLD
-226 PEAAFAALYGEREVA
+226 AERVFAELYARRDVA
-241 FWLDSSAPG
+241 FWLDSSTGSAHPG
-250 DGDKNAR
+250 GLGR

-270 VLTYDVASRRVTIR
+270 LLTYEVASGRVTIR
-284 TASGVEQADG
+284 TASGTEQADG
-294 PLLGYLDDQVRARR
+294 PLLAYLDDQIRARR

-313 LPFAFNGGYVGYL
+313 LPFAFNGGYIGYL

-339 HRADAPDAAFV
+339 HAADAPDAAFV
-350 LADRFLAFDHEAGDV
+350 FADRFLAFDHEAGDV

-376 AAPWLDEMS
+376 AAAWLDEMA
-385 ARLTQLASGGNG
+385 ARLTGLAASAN
-397 NSDGAAGDGRVR
+397 GDGR
-409 VPAHADGGRAVEV
+409 PATAANGRPPAPIHADGGGRAVHV
-422 ESAWPAGCA
+422 EDAWPAGCA
-431 PRHDDDAYLA
+431 PRHDDPAYLA
-441 LVERC
+441 LIARC
-446 QEAITAGET
+446 QEAIRAGET
-455 YEVCLTNAVAVEGAI
+455 YEVCLTNHVELDAAI
-470 DPWRVYRRLRRVNPA
+470 DPWPAYRRLRRINPA

-498 LSASPERFLRVEADG
+498 LSASPERFLRVGEDG
-513 AVEAKP
+513 EVEAKP

-525 RGATVEQDLA
+525 RGATVERDLA
-535 IRERLRVSE
+535 IREHLRGSE

-572 PVLFGVESFAT
+572 PTLFGVESFAT

-596 RGASALDVVRAAFP
+596 RGTSALDVVRAAFP
-610 GGSMTGAPKRRT
+610 GGSMTGAPKKRT
-622 MEIVDELEAG
+622 MELVDELEAG

-657 TIVVTEQ
+657 TIVVTER

-670 GGAIVSLSDPREE
+670 GGAIVALSEPREE
-683 LREVRL
+683 LRETRL
-689 KARALVETLL
+689 KARALVETL
-699 PAEVR
+699 A
-704 DRAEAPDPASAATN
+704 
-718 GLAIDRKAVK
+718 LAIHA

>member
-1 MRFVLVDNYD
+1 VRFVLIDNYD
-11 SFTFNLFQLL
+11 SFTFNLAQMLGE
-21 ADLNGEPPLV
+21 LNGEPPLV
-31 LRNDDPVSW
+31 LRNDDPVAWS
-40 PALRAQGYGAI
+40 ALRAQGYGA
-51 VISPGPGRP
+51 VVVSPGPGRP
-60 ERPRDF
+60 ERARDF

-74 DSGMAVLGVCL
+74 DSRMAVLGVCL

-90 CHLHGAPILPAPEP
+90 CHLHGAPIVAAPVP

-134 LVVGELP
+134 LMVGDLP

-156 GVRHLEAPQWGVQFH
+156 GVRHLDAPLWGVQFH

-194 STRSRARLRGDEQRL
+194 STRSHARVRGDEQRL
-209 VRRQPIVRYR
+209 VRRQPIVRFR
-219 TLALALD
+219 KLTLPLD
-226 PEAAFAALYGEREVA
+226 PEVAFAQLYAEREVA
-241 FWLDSSAPG
+241 FWLDSSTGPAHPG
-250 DGDKNAR
+250 AEGNAR

-270 VLTYDVASRRVTIR
+270 LLTYDVAGGRVTIR
-284 TASGVEQADG
+284 TATGTEQADG
-294 PLLGYLDDQVRARR
+294 PLLAYLDDQIRARR

-313 LPFAFNGGYVGYL
+313 LPFEFNGGYVGYL
-326 GYELKAECGGEAA
+326 GYELKAECGGDAA
-339 HRADAPDAAFV
+339 HQADAPDAAFV
-350 LADRFLAFDHEAGDV
+350 FADRFLAFDHEAGDV

-376 AAPWLDEMS
+376 AAPWLDEMT
-385 ARLTQLASGGNG
+385 ARLTTLAHGSNGNG
-397 NSDGAAGDGRVR
+397 HAPAAAVT
-409 VPAHADGGRAVEV
+409 HADGAGRAVHV
-422 ESAWPAGCA
+422 EDAWPAGCT

-441 LVERC
+441 LIERC
-446 QEAITAGET
+446 QEAIVAGET
-455 YEVCLTNAVAVEGAI
+455 YEVCLTNHVEIAGEI
-470 DPWRVYRRLRRVNPA
+470 DPWPAYRRLRQINPA
-485 PFAAFLRFPEVSV
+485 PFAAFMRFPQVSV
-498 LSASPERFLRVEADG
+498 LSASPERFLRVGADG
-513 AVEAKP
+513 TVEAKP

-525 RGATVEQDLA
+525 RGATGEDDLA
-535 IRERLRVSE
+535 IRERLHNSE

-572 PVLFGVESFAT
+572 PVLFGVESFET

-589 TIRGRIG
+589 TIAGRIG
-596 RGASALDVVRAAFP
+596 RGTSALDVVRAAFP
-610 GGSMTGAPKRRT
+610 GGSMTGAPKKRT
-622 MEIVDELEAG
+622 MELVDELEAG

-643 FALGGAADLSIVIR
+643 LALGGAADLSIVIR

-670 GGAIVSLSDPREE
+670 GGAIVALSDLHEE

-689 KARALVETLL
+689 KARALVETL
-699 PAEVR
+699 R
-704 DRAEAPDPASAATN
+704 
-718 GLAIDRKAVK
+718 LAVYA

>member
-1 MRFVLVDNYD
+1 MRFVLIDNYD
-11 SFTFNLFQLL
+11 SFTFNLFQML
-21 ADLNGEPPLV
+21 AELAGEAPLV
-31 LRNDDPVSW
+31 LRNDDPVAW

-51 VISPGPGRP
+51 VVSPGPGRP
-60 ERPRDF
+60 ERERDF

-74 DSGMAVLGVCL
+74 DSRMAVLGVCL

-90 CHLHGAPILPAPEP
+90 CQLHGAPVLQAPEP
-104 MHGRTSTV
+104 MHGRTSAV

-134 LVVGELP
+134 LMVGDLP

-156 GVRHLEAPQWGVQFH
+156 GVRHLEAPLWGVQFH

-194 STRSRARLRGDEQRL
+194 STRSRARLRGDDQRL
-209 VRRQPIVRYR
+209 VRRQPIVRFR
-219 TLALALD
+219 RLRLTLDAELV
-226 PEAAFAALYGEREVA
+226 FAELYAEREVA
-241 FWLDSSAPG
+241 FWLDSSIGPAHPG
-250 DGDKNAR
+250 GSGVGR

-270 VLTYDVASRRVTIR
+270 LLTYDVASARATIR
-284 TASGVEQADG
+284 TARGTEQADG
-294 PLLGYLDDQVRARR
+294 PLLAYLDDQLHARR
-308 TTTSA
+308 TTTAA
-313 LPFAFNGGYVGYL
+313 LPFDFDGGYVGYL

-339 HRADAPDAAFV
+339 HAAEAPDAALVF
-350 LADRFLAFDHEAGDV
+350 ADRFLAFDHEAGEV

-376 AAPWLDEMS
+376 AAAWLDEMT
-385 ARLTQLASGGNG
+385 ARLTALAEAVDGGGSDAPPSNG
-397 NSDGAAGDGRVR
+397 GP
-409 VPAHADGGRAVEV
+409 PAPIHADGGGRAVQIED
-422 ESAWPAGCA
+422 AWPAGCT

-441 LVERC
+441 LIARC
-446 QEAITAGET
+446 QEAIGAGET
-455 YEVCLTNAVAVEGAI
+455 YEVCLTNHIELDAGI
-470 DPWRVYRRLRRVNPA
+470 DPWPAYRRLRKVNPA
-485 PFAAFLRFPEVSV
+485 PFAAFLRFPQVSV
-498 LSASPERFLRVEADG
+498 LSASPERFLRVGADG

-535 IRERLRVSE
+535 IRERLRGSE

-572 PVLFGVESFAT
+572 PTLFGVESFAT

-610 GGSMTGAPKRRT
+610 GGSMTGAPKKRT
-622 MEIVDELEAG
+622 MELVDELEAG

-657 TIVVTEQ
+657 TIVVGEH

-670 GGAIVSLSDPREE
+670 GGAIVALSDAREE
-683 LREVRL
+683 LLETRL
-689 KARALVETLL
+689 KARALVEALQ
-699 PAEVR
+699 
-704 DRAEAPDPASAATN
+704 
-718 GLAIDRKAVK
+718 LAVYA

>member
-40 PALRAQGYGAI
+40 PALRAQGYGA
-51 VISPGPGRP
+51 VVVSPGPGRP
-60 ERPRDF
+60 ERARDF
-66 GISASAIR
+66 GISASAIG

-90 CHLHGAPILPAPEP
+90 CHLHGAPVVAAPVP
-104 MHGRTSTV
+104 MHGRTSAV

-134 LVVGELP
+134 LMVGDLP

-156 GVRHLEAPQWGVQFH
+156 GVRHMEAPLWGVQFH

-209 VRRQPIVRYR
+209 VRRQPIVRFR
-219 TLALALD
+219 KLTLPLD
-226 PEAAFAALYGEREVA
+226 AERAFAQLYADREVA
-241 FWLDSSAPG
+241 FWLDSSIGPAHPGG
-250 DGDKNAR
+250 DGIGR

-270 VLTYDVASRRVTIR
+270 LLTYDVASARLTIR
-284 TASGVEQADG
+284 TASGTEQADG
-294 PLLGYLDDQVRARR
+294 PLLGYLDDQIRARR

-313 LPFAFNGGYVGYL
+313 LPFDFNGGYVGYL

-350 LADRFLAFDHEAGDV
+350 FADRFLAFDHEAGDL

-385 ARLTQLASGGNG
+385 ARLTTLAYAGNG
-397 NSDGAAGDGRVR
+397 NGDGTAPNGHG
-409 VPAHADGGRAVEV
+409 PAATATHADGGGRAVHV
-422 ESAWPAGCA
+422 EDAWPAGCT
-431 PRHDDDAYLA
+431 PRHDDGAYLA
-441 LVERC
+441 LIERC
-446 QEAITAGET
+446 QEAIAAGET
-455 YEVCLTNAVAVEGAI
+455 YEVCLTNHVEIAGGI
-470 DPWRVYRRLRRVNPA
+470 DPWPAYRRLRHVNPA
-485 PFAAFLRFPEVSV
+485 PFAAFLRFPQVSV
-498 LSASPERFLRVEADG
+498 LSASPERFLRVGADG

-525 RGATVEQDLA
+525 RGATVEDDLA
-535 IRERLRVSE
+535 IRERLRGSE

-589 TIRGRIG
+589 TIAGRIG
-596 RGASALDVVRAAFP
+596 RGTSALDVVRAAFP
-610 GGSMTGAPKRRT
+610 GGSMTGAPKKRT
-622 MEIVDELEAG
+622 MELIDGWEAG

-657 TIVVTEQ
+657 TIVVTDA
-664 GASFGA
+664 GAGFGA
-670 GGAIVSLSDPREE
+670 GGAIVALSDPRAE
-683 LREVRL
+683 LHEVRL
-689 KARALVETLL
+689 KARALVEALQL
-699 PAEVR
+699 VVYA
-704 DRAEAPDPASAATN
+704 
-718 GLAIDRKAVK
+718 

>member
-1 MRFVLVDNYD
+1 VRFVLIDNYD
-11 SFTFNLFQLL
+11 SFTFNLAQMLGE
-21 ADLNGEPPLV
+21 LNGEPPLV
-31 LRNDDPVSW
+31 LRNDEPVSW
-40 PALRAQGYGAI
+40 SGLRRRGYGA
-51 VISPGPGRP
+51 VVVSPGPGRP
-60 ERPRDF
+60 ERERDF

-90 CHLHGAPILPAPEP
+90 CQLHGAPVVAAPEP
-104 MHGRTSTV
+104 MHGRTSAV

-134 LVVGELP
+134 LMVGDLP

-156 GVRHLEAPQWGVQFH
+156 GVRHLEAPLWGVQFH

-194 STRSRARLRGDEQRL
+194 STHSSARLRGDEQRL
-209 VRRQPIVRYR
+209 VRRQPIVRFR
-219 TLALALD
+219 KLTLPLD
-226 PEAAFAALYGEREVA
+226 PEVAFAQLYAEREVV
-241 FWLDSSAPG
+241 FWLDSSASG
-250 DGDKNAR
+250 GGNGNGR

-270 VLTYDVASRRVTIR
+270 LLTYDVASGRATIR
-284 TASGVEQADG
+284 TATGTEQADG
-294 PLLGYLDDQVRARR
+294 PLLAYLDDQIRARR

-313 LPFAFNGGYVGYL
+313 LPFEFNGGYVGYL
-326 GYELKAECGGEAA
+326 GYELKGECGGDAA
-339 HRADAPDAAFV
+339 HRADAPDAALVF
-350 LADRFLAFDHEAGDV
+350 ADRFLAFDHAAGDV

-376 AAPWLDEMS
+376 AAPWLDEMT
-385 ARLTQLASGGNG
+385 ARLTTLVHGANGNG
-397 NSDGAAGDGRVR
+397 NGSGAAANGHRPV
-409 VPAHADGGRAVEV
+409 AAATHADGGGRAVHV
-422 ESAWPAGCA
+422 EDAWPAGCT

-441 LVERC
+441 LIERC
-446 QEAITAGET
+446 QKAIVAGET
-455 YEVCLTNAVAVEGAI
+455 YEVCLTNQIEIDGGI
-470 DPWRVYRRLRRVNPA
+470 DPWAAYQRLRQVNPA
-485 PFAAFLRFPEVSV
+485 PFAAFLRFPQVSV
-498 LSASPERFLRVEADG
+498 LSASPERFLRVGADG

-525 RGATVEQDLA
+525 RGATVADDLA
-535 IRERLRVSE
+535 IRKRLHDSE

-562 AVCEVGSVHV
+562 TVCEVGSVHV
-572 PVLFGVESFAT
+572 PVLFGVESFET

-589 TIRGRIG
+589 TIAGRIG
-596 RGASALDVVRAAFP
+596 RGTSALDVVRAAFP
-610 GGSMTGAPKRRT
+610 GGSMTGAPKKRT
-622 MEIVDELEAG
+622 MELIDELEAG

-643 FALGGAADLSIVIR
+643 LALGGAADLSIVIR
-657 TIVVTEQ
+657 TLVVTEQ
-664 GASFGA
+664 RASFGA
-670 GGAIVSLSDPREE
+670 GGAIVALSDPDEE

-689 KARALVETLL
+689 KARALVETL
-699 PAEVR
+699 R
-704 DRAEAPDPASAATN
+704 
-718 GLAIDRKAVK
+718 LAVYA

>member
-1 MRFVLVDNYD
+1 MRVALVDNYD
-11 SFTFNLFQLL
+11 SFTFNLFQML
-21 ADLNGEPPLV
+21 ADLNGEAPLV

-40 PALRAQGYGAI
+40 SALRSQGYGAI
-51 VISPGPGRP
+51 VVSPGPGRP

-90 CHLHGAPILPAPEP
+90 CQLHGASVVAAPVP
-104 MHGRTSTV
+104 MHGRTSAV

-134 LVVGELP
+134 LMVRDLP
-141 AGLHA
+141 AELHA
-146 LAWSEDGVLM
+146 LAWSEDDVLM
-156 GVRHLEAPQWGVQFH
+156 GVRHLDAPLWGVQFH

-209 VRRQPIVRYR
+209 VRRQPIVRFR
-219 TLALALD
+219 RLTLPLD
-226 PEAAFAALYGEREVA
+226 PEVTFAELYAEREVA
-241 FWLDSSAPG
+241 FWLDSSTLAGP
-250 DGDKNAR
+250 DGSGR
-257 FSFMGDDRGPLAE
+257 FSFMGDNRGPLAE
-270 VLTYDVASRRVTIR
+270 LLTYDVASGRATIR
-284 TASGVEQADG
+284 TASGTEEAEG
-294 PLLGYLDDQVRARR
+294 PLLSYLDDQIRARR

-313 LPFAFNGGYVGYL
+313 LPFDFNGGYVGYL
-326 GYELKAECGGEAA
+326 GYELKAECGGDAA
-339 HRADAPDAAFV
+339 HEVDAPDAALVF
-350 LADRFLAFDHEAGDV
+350 ADRFLAFDHEADAV

-376 AAPWLDEMS
+376 AAPWLDEMT
-385 ARLTQLASGGNG
+385 ARLTALAHGANGNG
-397 NSDGAAGDGRVR
+397 GAANGQDPAVIA
-409 VPAHADGGRAVEV
+409 AHADGGGRAVHV
-422 ESAWPAGCA
+422 EDAWPVGCI

-441 LVERC
+441 LIQRC

-455 YEVCLTNAVAVEGAI
+455 YEVCLTNHVEIAGAI
-470 DPWRVYRRLRRVNPA
+470 DPWSAYRRLRQVNPA
-485 PFAAFLRFPEVSV
+485 PFAAFLRFPQVSV
-498 LSASPERFLRVEADG
+498 LSASPERFLRVAADG
-513 AVEAKP
+513 TVEAKP

-525 RGATVEQDLA
+525 RGASVEADLA
-535 IRERLRVSE
+535 NRERLQGSE

-589 TIRGRIG
+589 TIAGRIG
-596 RGASALDVVRAAFP
+596 RGTSALDVVRAAFP
-610 GGSMTGAPKRRT
+610 GGSMTGAPKKRT
-622 MEIVDELEAG
+622 MELIDGWEAG
-632 PRGVYSGALGW
+632 PRGIYSGALGW

-657 TIVVTEQ
+657 TIVVTEA

-670 GGAIVSLSDPREE
+670 GGAIVALSDPREE
-683 LREVRL
+683 LHEVRL
-689 KARALVETLL
+689 KARALVETLQL
-699 PAEVR
+699 VV
-704 DRAEAPDPASAATN
+704 SA
-718 GLAIDRKAVK
+718 

>member
-1 MRFVLVDNYD
+1 MRFVLIDNYD
-11 SFTFNLFQLL
+11 SFTFNLFQML
-21 ADLNGEPPLV
+21 ADLAGEAPLV

-51 VISPGPGRP
+51 VVSPGPGRP
-60 ERPRDF
+60 ERERDF
-66 GISASAIR
+66 GISALAIR
-74 DSGMAVLGVCL
+74 ESGMAVLGVCL

-90 CHLHGAPILPAPEP
+90 CQLHGAPVLPAPEP
-104 MHGRTSTV
+104 MHGRTSAV

-122 IPSPFEVVRYHS
+122 VPSPFEVVRYHS
-134 LVVGELP
+134 LMVGDLP

-156 GVRHLEAPQWGVQFH
+156 GVRHLEAPLWGVQFH

-177 EHGARLLRNFRD
+177 EHGMRLLRNFRD

-209 VRRQPIVRYR
+209 VRRQPIVRFR
-219 TLALALD
+219 RLRLALD
-226 PEAAFAALYGEREVA
+226 PEHAFAELYAERDVA
-241 FWLDSSAPG
+241 FWLDSSCGPG
-250 DGDKNAR
+250 RPEGMSR

-270 VLTYDVASRRVTIR
+270 LLTYDVASGCATIR
-284 TASGVEQADG
+284 TARGTEQADG
-294 PLLGYLDDQVRARR
+294 PLLSYLDDQLRARR

-313 LPFAFNGGYVGYL
+313 LPFEFNGGYVGYL

-339 HRADAPDAAFV
+339 HPADAPDAAFV
-350 LADRFLAFDHEAGDV
+350 FADRFLAFDHERGDV

-376 AAPWLDEMS
+376 AAAWLDS
-385 ARLTQLASGGNG
+385 TAARLTALAQGANG
-397 NSDGAAGDGRVR
+397 DGAAADGATDGAAA
-409 VPAHADGGRAVEV
+409 PIHADGGGRAVHV
-422 ESAWPAGCA
+422 EDAWPGGCA

-441 LVERC
+441 LIDRC
-446 QEAITAGET
+446 QEAIRAGET
-455 YEVCLTNAVAVEGAI
+455 YEVCLTNHVELDGAI
-470 DPWRVYRRLRRVNPA
+470 DPWAAYRRLRRINPA
-485 PFAAFLRFPEVSV
+485 PFAAFLRFPQVSV
-498 LSASPERFLRVEADG
+498 LSASPERFLRVSG
-513 AVEAKP
+513 AGEVEAKP

-525 RGATVEQDLA
+525 RGASVEQDLA
-535 IRERLRVSE
+535 IREQLRGSE

-596 RGASALDVVRAAFP
+596 RGTSALDVVRASFP
-610 GGSMTGAPKRRT
+610 GGSMTGAPKKRT

-657 TIVVTEQ
+657 TIVVTEH

-670 GGAIVSLSDPREE
+670 GGAIVALSDSHEE
-683 LREVRL
+683 LRETRL
-689 KARALVETLL
+689 KARALVETLSL
-699 PAEVR
+699 AV
-704 DRAEAPDPASAATN
+704 SA
-718 GLAIDRKAVK
+718 

>member
-1 MRFVLVDNYD
+1 MRCVLIDNYD

-21 ADLNGEPPLV
+21 GDLYGEPPLV
-31 LRNDDPVSW
+31 LRNDDPVAW
-40 PALRAQGYGAI
+40 PALRAQGYGA
-51 VISPGPGRP
+51 VVVSPGPGRP
-60 ERPRDF
+60 EVPRDF

-90 CHLHGAPILPAPEP
+90 CHLHGADVVPASEP
-104 MHGRTSTV
+104 MHGRTSPV

-134 LVVGELP
+134 LTVGALP
-141 AGLHA
+141 PELHA

-156 GVRHLEAPQWGVQFH
+156 GVRHVTAPLWGVQFH

-177 EHGARLLRNFRD
+177 EHGERLLRNFRD

-194 STRSRARLRGDEQRL
+194 AAHAPGRLRDDEPRL
-209 VRRQPIVRYR
+209 VRRQPIVRFR
-219 TLALALD
+219 RLALTLD
-226 PEAAFAALYGEREVA
+226 AEAVFAELYAEREVA

-250 DGDKNAR
+250 PTGCGR
-257 FSFMGDDRGPLAE
+257 FSFMGDDSGPLAE
-270 VLTYDVASRRVTIR
+270 LLTYDVASGRVTIR
-284 TASGVEQADG
+284 TACGVEQADG
-294 PLLGYLDDQVRARR
+294 PLLAYLDDQIRARR

-326 GYELKAECGGEAA
+326 GYELKAECGGDAA
-339 HRADAPDAAFV
+339 HAADAPDAALLF
-350 LADRFLAFDHEAGDV
+350 ADRFLAFDHEAGDV

-376 AAPWLDEMS
+376 AAPWLDAMTS
-385 ARLTQLASGGNG
+385 RLTALARGPNG
-397 NSDGAAGDGRVR
+397 DGAAPSLNGG
-409 VPAHADGGRAVEV
+409 PPSPIHADGGGRAVHV
-422 ESAWPAGCA
+422 EEAWPAGCV

-441 LVERC
+441 LIARC
-446 QEAITAGET
+446 QEAIRAGET
-455 YEVCLTNAVAVEGAI
+455 YEVCLTNHVELDGAI
-470 DPWRVYRRLRRVNPA
+470 DPWPAYRRLRRVNPA
-485 PFAAFLRFPEVSV
+485 PFAAFLRFPQVSV
-498 LSASPERFLRVEADG
+498 LSASPERFLRVSADG
-513 AVEAKP
+513 EVEAKP

-525 RGATVEQDLA
+525 RGASVEQDLA
-535 IRERLRVSE
+535 IRERLRSSE

-562 AVCEVGSVHV
+562 AICELGSVHV

-610 GGSMTGAPKRRT
+610 GGSMTGAPKKRT

-657 TIVVTEQ
+657 TIVVTER

-670 GGAIVSLSDPREE
+670 GGAIVALSDPREE

-689 KARALVETLL
+689 KARALVEALSL
-699 PAEVR
+699 AV
-704 DRAEAPDPASAATN
+704 SA
-718 GLAIDRKAVK
+718 

>member
-1 MRFVLVDNYD
+1 MRCVLIDNYD

-21 ADLNGEPPLV
+21 AELNGEPPLV
-31 LRNDDPVSW
+31 LRNDDAVSW

-51 VISPGPGRP
+51 VVSPGPGRP
-60 ERPRDF
+60 ERERDF

-90 CHLHGAPILPAPEP
+90 CHLHGAPIVPAPVP
-104 MHGRTSTV
+104 MHGRTSAV

-134 LVVGELP
+134 LAVGALP

-146 LAWSEDGVLM
+146 LAWSDDGVLM
-156 GVRHLEAPQWGVQFH
+156 GVRHLEAPLWGVQFH

-194 STRSRARLRGDEQRL
+194 STRGRARLRGDEQRL
-209 VRRQPIVRYR
+209 VRRQPIVRFR
-219 TLALALD
+219 RLQLALD
-226 PEAAFAALYGEREVA
+226 SEVAFAELYAEREVA
-241 FWLDSSAPG
+241 FWLDSSAPSASH
-250 DGDKNAR
+250 AR

-270 VLTYDVASRRVTIR
+270 LLTYDVTSGRVTIR
-284 TASGVEQADG
+284 SARGTEQADG
-294 PLLGYLDDQVRARR
+294 PLLAYLDDQIRARR

-326 GYELKAECGGEAA
+326 GYELKAECGGDAA
-339 HRADAPDAAFV
+339 HRAEASDAALVF
-350 LADRFLAFDHEAGDV
+350 ADRFVAFDHEADDV

-376 AAPWLDEMS
+376 AAPWLEETA
-385 ARLTQLASGGNG
+385 ARLTALASGDGSGAGAAASAADGNG
-397 NSDGAAGDGRVR
+397 RARA
-409 VPAHADGGRAVEV
+409 PIHADGGGRAVAV
-422 ESAWPAGCA
+422 EDAWPEGCA
-431 PRHDDDAYLA
+431 PRHDDAAYLA
-441 LVERC
+441 LIERC
-446 QEAITAGET
+446 QAAIAAGET
-455 YEVCLTNAVAVEGAI
+455 YEVCLTNALSLDGPI
-470 DPWRVYRRLRRVNPA
+470 DPLRTYRRLRHVNPA
-485 PFAAFLRFPEVSV
+485 PFAAFLRLPEVSV
-498 LSASPERFLRVEADG
+498 LSASPERFLRVDADG
-513 AVEAKP
+513 GVEAKP

-525 RGATVEQDLA
+525 RGATVEDDLA
-535 IRERLRVSE
+535 IRQGLRASE

-622 MEIVDELEAG
+622 MELVDALEAG

-670 GGAIVSLSDPREE
+670 GGAIVALSDPEEE

-689 KARALVETLL
+689 KARALIETLL
-699 PAEVR
+699 PTAEL
-704 DRAEAPDPASAATN
+704 AT
-718 GLAIDRKAVK
+718 DRKLVI

>member
-1 MRFVLVDNYD
+1 MRCVLIDNYD

-21 ADLNGEPPLV
+21 ADLGGEQPLV

-40 PALRAQGYGAI
+40 PALRAQGYGS
-51 VISPGPGRP
+51 VVVSPGPGRP
-60 ERPRDF
+60 DVPRDF

-90 CHLHGAPILPAPEP
+90 CHLHGADVVPAPEP
-104 MHGRTSTV
+104 MHGRTSAV
-112 HHAQIDLFEG
+112 HHAQLDLFEG

-134 LVVGELP
+134 LMVGDLP
-141 AGLHA
+141 PTLHA
-146 LAWSEDGVLM
+146 LAWSDDGVLM
-156 GVRHLEAPQWGVQFH
+156 AVRHVEAPLWGVQFH

-177 EHGARLLRNFRD
+177 EHGARVLRNFRD

-194 STRSRARLRGDEQRL
+194 AANAPGRLRDDEPRL
-209 VRRQPIVRYR
+209 VRRQPIVRFR
-219 TLALALD
+219 RLALALD
-226 PEAAFAALYGEREVA
+226 AEAVFAALYAEREVA
-241 FWLDSSAPG
+241 FWLDSSAPDPNG
-250 DGDKNAR
+250 CGR
-257 FSFMGDDRGPLAE
+257 FSFMGDDSGPLAE
-270 VLTYDVASRRVTIR
+270 LLTYDVTSARVTIR
-284 TASGVEQADG
+284 TARGVEQADG
-294 PLLGYLDDQVRARR
+294 PLLTYLDDQIRARR

-326 GYELKAECGGEAA
+326 GYELKAECGGDAA
-339 HRADAPDAAFV
+339 HAADAPDAAFV
-350 LADRFLAFDHEAGDV
+350 FADRFLAFDHEVGDV

-376 AAPWLDEMS
+376 AAPWLDAMTT
-385 ARLTQLASGGNG
+385 RLRALAHGADGNG
-397 NSDGAAGDGRVR
+397 AGTAASAAGR
-409 VPAHADGGRAVEV
+409 PIHADGGGRAVQV
-422 ESAWPAGCA
+422 EAAWPDGCV
-431 PRHDDDAYLA
+431 PRHDDDAYLELIA
-441 LVERC
+441 RC
-446 QEAITAGET
+446 QAAIRAGET
-455 YEVCLTNAVAVEGAI
+455 YEVCLTNHVELDGAI
-470 DPWRVYRRLRRVNPA
+470 DPWPAYRRLRSVNPA
-485 PFAAFLRFPEVSV
+485 PFAAFLRFPGVSV
-498 LSASPERFLRVEADG
+498 LSASPERFLRVSADG
-513 AVEAKP
+513 DVEAKP

-525 RGATVEQDLA
+525 RGASVEEDLA
-535 IRERLRVSE
+535 IRERLRASE

-596 RGASALDVVRAAFP
+596 RAASALDVVRAAFP
-610 GGSMTGAPKRRT
+610 GGSMTGAPKKRT
-622 MEIVDELEAG
+622 MELVDTLEAG

-657 TIVVTEQ
+657 TIIVTEH

-670 GGAIVSLSDPREE
+670 GGAIVALSDPHEE

-689 KARALVETLL
+689 KARALVEALSL
-699 PAEVR
+699 AAEPAR
-704 DRAEAPDPASAATN
+704 
-718 GLAIDRKAVK
+718 

>member
-21 ADLNGEPPLV
+21 AELNGEQPLV

-40 PALRAQGYGAI
+40 PALRARGYGAI
-51 VISPGPGRP
+51 VVSPGPGRP

-66 GISASAIR
+66 GISASAIC

-90 CHLHGAPILPAPEP
+90 CQLHGAPILPAPVP
-104 MHGRTSTV
+104 MHGRTSAV

-146 LAWSEDGVLM
+146 LAWADDGVLM
-156 GVRHLEAPQWGVQFH
+156 GVRHLEAPLWGVQFH

-194 STRSRARLRGDEQRL
+194 STRGRARLRGDEQRL
-209 VRRQPIVRYR
+209 VRRQPIVRWR
-219 TLALALD
+219 KLALALD
-226 PEAAFAALYGEREVA
+226 PELVFEQLYAECEVA
-241 FWLDSSAPG
+241 FWLDSSAPS
-250 DGDKNAR
+250 DGLGR

-270 VLTYDVASRRVTIR
+270 VLTYDVASGRATIR
-284 TASGVEQADG
+284 TASGTEQAEG
-294 PLLGYLDDQVRARR
+294 PLLGYLDDQIRARR
-308 TTTSA
+308 TTTAA
-313 LPFAFNGGYVGYL
+313 LPFDFNGGYVGYL

-339 HRADAPDAAFV
+339 HPADGPDAALVF
-350 LADRFLAFDHEAGDV
+350 ADRFLAFDHATGDM

-376 AAPWLDEMS
+376 AAPWLDEMT
-385 ARLTQLASGGNG
+385 ARLTALARANG
-397 NSDGAAGDGRVR
+397 RDGR
-409 VPAHADGGRAVEV
+409 PGDGGRRGSARGDGDRRAVHV
-422 ESAWPAGCA
+422 EDAWPAGCA

-441 LVERC
+441 LIARC

-455 YEVCLTNAVAVEGAI
+455 YEVCLTNAVELSAAI
-470 DPWRVYRRLRRVNPA
+470 DPWQTYRRLREVNPA
-485 PFAAFLRFPEVSV
+485 PFAAYLQLPEVSV
-498 LSASPERFLRVEADG
+498 LSASPERFLRIGADG
-513 AVEAKP
+513 EVEAKP

-525 RGATVEQDLA
+525 RGATVAEDLA
-535 IRERLRVSE
+535 IRERLATSE

-610 GGSMTGAPKRRT
+610 GGSMTGAPKKRT

-657 TIVVTEQ
+657 TIVVTER

-670 GGAIVSLSDPREE
+670 GGAIVALSDAHAE

-689 KARALVETLL
+689 KARALVEAL
-699 PAEVR
+699 E
-704 DRAEAPDPASAATN
+704 
-718 GLAIDRKAVK
+718 LAVHA

>member
-1 MRFVLVDNYD
+1 VRCVLIDNYD
-11 SFTFNLFQLL
+11 SFTFNLAQLL
-21 ADLNGEPPLV
+21 GELNGEPPLV
-31 LRNDDPVSW
+31 LRNDELVSW

-51 VISPGPGRP
+51 VVSPGPGRP
-60 ERPRDF
+60 EVPRDF

-90 CHLHGAPILPAPEP
+90 CHLHGADVVPAPEP
-104 MHGRTSTV
+104 MHGRTSAV
-112 HHAQIDLFEG
+112 QHAQLDLFEG

-134 LVVGELP
+134 LMVGDLP
-141 AGLHA
+141 PMLHA
-146 LAWSEDGVLM
+146 LAWSDDGVLM
-156 GVRHLEAPQWGVQFH
+156 GVRHVDKPLWGVQFH

-194 STRSRARLRGDEQRL
+194 AAHAPGRPRDGEQRL
-209 VRRQPIVRYR
+209 VRRQPVVRFR
-219 TLALALD
+219 RLALALD
-226 PEAAFAALYGEREVA
+226 AEAVFGELYAEREVA
-241 FWLDSSAPG
+241 FWLDSGAPG
-250 DGDKNAR
+250 PDGCGR
-257 FSFMGDDRGPLAE
+257 FSFMGDAEGPLAE
-270 VLTYDVASRRVTIR
+270 LLAYDVASARVTIR
-284 TASGVEQADG
+284 TARGIEHADG
-294 PLLGYLDDQVRARR
+294 PLLAYLDDQIRACR

-326 GYELKAECGGEAA
+326 GYELKAECGGERA
-339 HRADAPDAAFV
+339 HAADAPDAAFV
-350 LADRFLAFDHEAGDV
+350 FADRFLAFDHEAGDV

-376 AAPWLDEMS
+376 AAPWLERMT
-385 ARLTQLASGGNG
+385 ARLTTLAHGANG
-397 NSDGAAGDGRVR
+397 DGDGAAPNGA
-409 VPAHADGGRAVEV
+409 PIHADGGGRAVHV
-422 ESAWPAGCA
+422 EDAWPAGCV
-431 PRHDDDAYLA
+431 PRHDDDAYLGLIA
-441 LVERC
+441 RC
-446 QEAITAGET
+446 QEAIRAGET
-455 YEVCLTNAVAVEGAI
+455 YEVCLTNHIDLDGEL
-470 DPWRVYRRLRRVNPA
+470 DPWPAYRRLRRVNPA
-485 PFAAFLRFPEVSV
+485 PFAAFLRFPQVSV
-498 LSASPERFLRVEADG
+498 LSASPERFLRVSADG
-513 AVEAKP
+513 EVEAKP

-525 RGATVEQDLA
+525 RGAGVEQDLA
-535 IRERLRVSE
+535 IRERLRASE

-572 PVLFGVESFAT
+572 PTLFGIESFAT

-610 GGSMTGAPKRRT
+610 GGSMTGAPKKRT
-622 MEIVDELEAG
+622 MELVDALEAG

-657 TIVVTEQ
+657 TIVATER

-670 GGAIVSLSDPREE
+670 GGAIVALSDPREE

-689 KARALVETLL
+689 KARALVETL
-699 PAEVR
+699 
-704 DRAEAPDPASAATN
+704 S
-718 GLAIDRKAVK
+718 LAVST

>member
-31 LRNDDPVSW
+31 LRNDDDVSW
-40 PALRAQGYGAI
+40 PALRARGYGA
-51 VISPGPGRP
+51 VVVSPGPGRP
-60 ERPRDF
+60 ERARDF

-90 CHLHGAPILPAPEP
+90 CHLHGAPVVPAPEP
-104 MHGRTSTV
+104 MHGRASAV

-122 IPSPFEVVRYHS
+122 IPSPFQVVRYHS
-134 LVVGELP
+134 LMVGELP
-141 AGLHA
+141 ADLHA

-156 GVRHLEAPQWGVQFH
+156 GVRHLEQPLWGVQFH

-194 STRSRARLRGDEQRL
+194 STRGRAGGRGDEQRL
-209 VRRQPIVRYR
+209 VRRQPVVRHR
-219 TLALALD
+219 RLRLALD
-226 PEAAFAALYGEREVA
+226 PEAVFAELYGEREVA

-250 DGDKNAR
+250 GRDGVGR

-270 VLTYDVASRRVTIR
+270 LATYDVASGRVTIR
-284 TASGVEQADG
+284 TAHGTEQADG
-294 PLLGYLDDQVRARR
+294 PLLAYVDDQLRARR
-308 TTTSA
+308 TTTAA
-313 LPFAFNGGYVGYL
+313 LPFEFNGGYVGYL
-326 GYELKAECGGEAA
+326 GYELKAECGGEPA
-339 HRADAPDAAFV
+339 HREAAPDAALV
-350 LADRFLAFDHEAGDV
+350 LADRFVAFDHETGEQ

-376 AAPWLDEMS
+376 AGAWLEETA
-385 ARLTQLASGGNG
+385 ARLLALAGGGNG
-397 NSDGAAGDGRVR
+397 NGARPDRSPQQAN
-409 VPAHADGGRAVEV
+409 GGRAVQV
-422 ESAWPAGCA
+422 EAAWPAGCA

-441 LVERC
+441 LIERC
-446 QEAITAGET
+446 QAEIAAGET
-455 YEVCLTNAVAVEGAI
+455 YEVCLTNAVAIEQAI
-470 DPWRVYRRLRRVNPA
+470 DPWQLYRRLRQVNPA
-485 PFAAFLRFPEVSV
+485 PFAAFLRFPHGSV
-498 LSASPERFLRVEADG
+498 LSASPERFVRVGADG
-513 AVEAKP
+513 EVEAKP

-525 RGATVEQDLA
+525 RGATAAADLE
-535 IRERLRVSE
+535 IRERLRASE

-572 PVLFGVESFAT
+572 PTLFGVESFAT

-596 RGASALDVVRAAFP
+596 RGSSALDVVRAAFP

-622 MEIVDELEAG
+622 MELIDELEAG

-657 TIVVTEQ
+657 TIVVTER

-689 KARALVETLL
+689 KARALVESLGLDALRPT
-699 PAEVR
+699 V
-704 DRAEAPDPASAATN
+704 SA
-718 GLAIDRKAVK
+718 

>member
-1 MRFVLVDNYD
+1 MRIVLIDNYD
-11 SFTFNLFQLL
+11 SFTFNLFQML

-40 PALRAQGYGAI
+40 SALRGQGYGAI
-51 VISPGPGRP
+51 VVSPGPGRP
-60 ERPRDF
+60 ERARDF
-66 GISASAIR
+66 GISAAAIR

-90 CHLHGAPILPAPEP
+90 CHLHGAPIVTAPEP
-104 MHGRTSTV
+104 MHGRTSAV

-134 LVVGELP
+134 LAVGDLPDELHP
-141 AGLHA
+141 

-156 GVRHLEAPQWGVQFH
+156 GVRHVEAPLWGVQFH

-194 STRSRARLRGDEQRL
+194 AARAPGRLRDGEQRL
-209 VRRQPIVRYR
+209 VRRQPIVRFR
-219 TLALALD
+219 RLTLALDA
-226 PEAAFAALYGEREVA
+226 EAVFVELYADREVA

-250 DGDKNAR
+250 PNGCGR
-257 FSFMGDDRGPLAE
+257 FSFMGDDGGPLAE
-270 VLTYDVASRRVTIR
+270 LLTYDVASARATIR
-284 TASGVEQADG
+284 TARGVEQADG
-294 PLLGYLDDQVRARR
+294 PLLAHLDDQIRARR

-313 LPFAFNGGYVGYL
+313 LPFEFNGGYVGYL

-339 HRADAPDAAFV
+339 HAGDAPDAALVF
-350 LADRFLAFDHEAGDV
+350 ADRFLAFDHEAGDV
-365 WLVALE
+365 WVVALE

-376 AAPWLDEMS
+376 AAAWLDEMTI
-385 ARLTQLASGGNG
+385 RLTALAHGGEADG
-397 NSDGAAGDGRVR
+397 DGAANGGPPSPIDADG
-409 VPAHADGGRAVEV
+409 GGRAVEV
-422 ESAWPAGCA
+422 EAAWPAGCL

-441 LVERC
+441 LIERC
-446 QEAITAGET
+446 QELIRAGET
-455 YEVCLTNAVAVEGAI
+455 YEVCLTNHVELDGEI
-470 DPWRVYRRLRRVNPA
+470 DPWPAYRRLRRVNPA
-485 PFAAFLRFPEVSV
+485 PFAAYLRFPQVSV
-498 LSASPERFLRVEADG
+498 LSASPERFLRVGADG
-513 AVEAKP
+513 EVEAKP

-525 RGATVEQDLA
+525 RGATAEQDLA
-535 IRERLRVSE
+535 AREQLQGSE

-572 PVLFGVESFAT
+572 PTLFGVESFAT

-610 GGSMTGAPKRRT
+610 GGSMTGAPKKRT
-622 MEIVDELEAG
+622 MEVVDELEAG

-657 TIVVTEQ
+657 TIVATER

-670 GGAIVSLSDPREE
+670 GGAIVALSDPHEE
-683 LREVRL
+683 LCEVRL
-689 KARALVETLL
+689 KARALVEALSL
-699 PAEVR
+699 AV
-704 DRAEAPDPASAATN
+704 SA
-718 GLAIDRKAVK
+718 

>member
-1 MRFVLVDNYD
+1 MRCVLIDNYD
-11 SFTFNLFQLL
+11 SFTFNLLQLL
-21 ADLNGEPPLV
+21 GELNGEPPLV

-40 PALRAQGYGAI
+40 PALRAQGYGA
-51 VISPGPGRP
+51 VVVSPGPGRP
-60 ERPRDF
+60 EVPRDF

-90 CHLHGAPILPAPEP
+90 CRLHGAEVVLAPEP
-104 MHGRTSTV
+104 MHGRTSAV

-134 LVVGELP
+134 LMVGDLP
-141 AGLHA
+141 PQLQA
-146 LAWSEDGVLM
+146 LAWSDDGVLM
-156 GVRHLEAPQWGVQFH
+156 AVRHAAQPLWGVQFH

-194 STRSRARLRGDEQRL
+194 AARAPGHLRDDEPRL
-209 VRRQPIVRYR
+209 VRRQPIVRFR
-219 TLALALD
+219 RLALALD
-226 PEAAFAALYGEREVA
+226 AEAVFGELYAEREVA

-250 DGDKNAR
+250 SEGMGR
-257 FSFMGDDRGPLAE
+257 FSFMGDDSGPLAE
-270 VLTYDVASRRVTIR
+270 LLSYDVASGRVTIR
-284 TASGVEQADG
+284 AAGGTEQADG
-294 PLLGYLDDQVRARR
+294 PLLAYLDDQIRARR

-326 GYELKAECGGEAA
+326 GYELKAECGGDAA
-339 HRADAPDAAFV
+339 HAADAPDAAF
-350 LADRFLAFDHEAGDV
+350 LFADRFLAFDHEAGDV

-371 AHDAP
+371 AHGAP
-376 AAPWLDEMS
+376 AAGWLDELTLRLS
-385 ARLTQLASGGNG
+385 ALAHAG
-397 NSDGAAGDGRVR
+397 DGAAAGDGA
-409 VPAHADGGRAVEV
+409 PPPIHADGGGRAVVV
-422 ESAWPAGCA
+422 EDAWPDGCV
-431 PRHDDDAYLA
+431 PRHDDDAYLELIA
-441 LVERC
+441 RC
-446 QEAITAGET
+446 QQAIRAGET
-455 YEVCLTNAVAVEGAI
+455 YEVCLTNHVELDATL
-470 DPWRVYRRLRRVNPA
+470 DPWCAYRRLRSVNPA
-485 PFAAFLRFPEVSV
+485 PFAAFLRFPQVSV
-498 LSASPERFLRVEADG
+498 LSASPERFLRVSADG
-513 AVEAKP
+513 EVEAKP

-525 RGATVEQDLA
+525 RGASVEEDLA
-535 IRERLRVSE
+535 IRERLRASE

-562 AVCEVGSVHV
+562 ATCELGSVHV

-610 GGSMTGAPKRRT
+610 GGSMTGAPKKRT

-657 TIVVTEQ
+657 TIVVTER

-670 GGAIVSLSDPREE
+670 GGAIVALSDPHEE

-689 KARALVETLL
+689 KARALVETLSL
-699 PAEVR
+699 AV
-704 DRAEAPDPASAATN
+704 SA
-718 GLAIDRKAVK
+718 